1 GIPIAGLSMQPAERR
16 SLALTVALLAV
27 CLLAYFVLFVPPSL
41 ADLGRL
47 SLSTNYDFQ
56 SYFLPRFVYGS
67 EELAHFRFPLWNPY
81 EYGGVPFFAT
91 AQPEV
96 LYPPKALLFALFRP
110 DRAYWLFMV
119 LHFIGLVVGF
129 VLFAREQG

>member
-1 GIPIAGLSMQPAERR
+1 MQTEERR
-16 SLALTVALLAV
+16 SLALTLALLGV
-27 CLLAYFVLFVPPSL
+27 CLLSYFLIFVPPSL

-47 SLSTNYDFQ
+47 SLSTSYDFQ

-67 EELAHFRFPLWNPY
+67 QELGHLRFPLWNPY

-96 LYPPKALLFALFRP
+96 LYPPKALLFALLRP
-110 DRAYWLFMV
+110 HTAYWAFMA
-119 LHFIGLVVGF
+119 LHFVG
-129 VLFAREQG
+129 